1 VIKTFTVPGRFH
13 FQMELDPSF
22 PADKHL
28 INQGI
33 NYEPEIMHL
42 LLRTLKPGDHAVD
55 VGANVGYFTLMM
67 AALVGN
73 TGRVTA
79 FEPDLVHDRKMLKSV
94 QLNTHIDGS
103 RIICCSKPVWSEEEP
118 VTFYTSADD
127 TAGSALWNPGKWPG
141 NTKSQTLGTYHQ
153 TRDATTLDASAGIHS
168 DTKVIKLDIEGA
180 ELQALKGQSWML
192 WRPLYIICELNPF
205 ALEQMGESQESLREF
220 MDQFGYETYLLYRS
234 GQMPKFVSPH
244 TKIMPQHIIN
254 ILFSNSN
261 AVSDAWPE
269 EIMDE
274 RIVAR

>member
-1 VIKTFTVPGRFH
+1 MIKTFTVPGRFH

-79 FEPDLVHDRKMLKSV
+79 FEPDFVHGTKMLKSA
-94 QLNTHIDGS
+94 QLNTHLDGS
-103 RIICCSKPVWSEEEP
+103 RIICCSKPVWSKEEP
-118 VTFYTSADD
+118 VTFYSSADD

-141 NTKSQTLGTYHQ
+141 NVKSKLETTQ
-153 TRDATTLDASAGIHS
+153 RVVDATTLDESAGIHA
-168 DTKVIKLDIEGA
+168 DTKVLKLDIEGS
-180 ELQALKGQSWML
+180 ELQALKGRSWML
-192 WRPLYIICELNPF
+192 WRPPYIICELNPF

-220 MDQFGYETYLLYRS
+220 MDEIGYETYLLYRN
-234 GQMPKFVSPH
+234 GQMPKLVPMR
-244 TKIMPQHIIN
+244 TKIVPQHIIN
-254 ILFSNSN
+254 ILFSSIN